1 MNNKNLMIIGTLGA
15 IIIGLFA
22 PLIAYL
28 NKEKLQNPERLIITA
43 FLNFELS
50 LVIIAVVLNF
60 IPLFGQIICA
70 LIYVINIIYS
80 VMAYNAA
87 KMGNKFNPPY
97 FYEFV
102 K

>member
-1 MNNKNLMIIGTLGA
+1 MNNKNLMILGTLGA
-15 IIIGLFA
+15 IFIGLFA
-22 PLIAYL
+22 PLIAYI
-28 NKEKLQNPERLIITA
+28 NKDKLQTPDRLIITA

-50 LVIIAVVLNF
+50 LLIICVVLNF

-70 LIYVINIIYS
+70 IMCVINIIYS
-80 VMAYNAA
+80 IVAYNAA
-87 KMGNKFNPPY
+87 KTGNKFNPPY